1 MPEMDA
7 DLLLEQASLLGL
19 ITSNQ
24 AFEAKAEAEDGSL
37 DAVSR
42 TLLRK
47 GWMTSWQIDR
57 LQKGDATGFF
67 YGSNKV
73 IFHLAEG
80 TFARVYRGERVQGK
94 IPVAIKVLRQ
104 RFIADAKAVQRFH
117 KEAEISVRM
126 TYFPPGH
133 KKFEVLS
140 EKGSS
145 TLRQKVLKPML
156 DAEEEA
162 GRDDVRP
169 HTRIVAANYDFKLLG
184 VEIQQGRRAYLL
196 EVAPKTRNKFLIGG
210 RVWIDAENFG
220 IMRQT

>member
-37 DAVSR
+37 EAVSR

-73 IFHLAEG
+73 IFHIAEG

-104 RFIADAKAVQRFH
+104 RFVTDAKAVQRFH
-117 KEAEISVRM
+117 KEAE
-126 TYFPPGH
+126 
-133 KKFEVLS
+133 
-140 EKGSS
+140 
-145 TLRQKVLKPML
+145 
-156 DAEEEA
+156 A
-162 GRDDVRP
+162 G
-169 HTRIVAANYDFKLLG
+169 
-184 VEIQQGRRAYLL
+184 
-196 EVAPKTRNKFLIGG
+196 
-210 RVWIDAENFG
+210 
-220 IMRQT
+220 MRLVHPN